1 LRRSS
6 RNLKKFSRGKRPCGL
21 PRQRILLRDSRYE
34 MIYHLLWYLRDWLT
48 HSMGFYAYGD
58 VMLRS
63 VAAVLTSFL
72 IALLL
77 GPRIIR
83 WLMRKKIGD
92 RPEFN
97 HTALNELTKTKANTP
112 TMGGLIM
119 LLAILTATLLWAK
132 LTNPFVQKA
141 IVVVIWFGALGGVD
155 DWLKLTADARRRSRD
170 GLKAW
175 EKLIFQ
181 IGGAVLIASFLYND
195 FANITDGKLFW
206 VPFYKHG
213 LPLANW
219 MFILIAIFY
228 LTATSNAVN
237 LTDGM
242 DGLAAGCVAIASATL
257 ALLCYVASETMTR
270 TSQVTWS
277 SYLLLPAIPQAGELS
292 IFYSAILGSVL
303 GFLWYN
309 CHPAQTFMG
318 DVGSLPLGAA
328 MGYGA
333 LVTRNEI
340 LLLVIGGVFMLELT
354 SVVLQVGY
362 FKYTGGKRIFR
373 CAPIHHHFHLAGW
386 SEPQVVVRFWLL
398 AAAFAALALATL
410 KIR

>member
-1 LRRSS
+1 
-6 RNLKKFSRGKRPCGL
+6 
-21 PRQRILLRDSRYE
+21 
-34 MIYHLLWYLRDWLT
+34 MIYHLFWHFREIFTNRL
-48 HSMGFYAYGD
+48 GFYAYQD
-58 VMLRS
+58 VMFRS
-63 VAAVLTSFL
+63 VAAVLTSLL

-77 GPRIIR
+77 GPKIIR

-92 RPEFN
+92 RPEFH
-97 HTALNELTKTKANTP
+97 HTALNELTKEKANTP
-112 TMGGLIM
+112 TMGGLIII
-119 LLAILTATLLWAK
+119 LAVLATTVLWAK

-141 IVVVIWFGALGGVD
+141 IFLTIWFAALGGVD
-155 DWLKLTADARRRSRD
+155 DWLKLTVDIHHRSRN
-170 GLKAW
+170 GLKPW

-181 IGGAVLIASFLYND
+181 IAGAVLIAMFLYHD
-195 FANITDGKLFW
+195 FINIPDGRLFW

-219 MFILIAIFY
+219 LFILISIFY
-228 LTATSNAVN
+228 ISATSNSVN
-237 LTDGM
+237 LADGM
-242 DGLAAGCVAIASATL
+242 DGLAAGCVGMVSL
-257 ALLCYVASETMTR
+257 VLVVLCYVASEMMTR
-270 TSQVTWS
+270 ATTVTWA
-277 SYLLLPAIPQAGELS
+277 SYLLLPHIPQAGELCV
-292 IFYSAILGSVL
+292 FYSAIFGAVL

-340 LLLVIGGVFMLELT
+340 LLLIIGGVFVVELV
-354 SVVLQVGY
+354 SVVLQVGH
-362 FKYTGGKRIFR
+362 FKYTGGKRLFR
-373 CAPIHHHFHLAGW
+373 CAPLHHHFHLKGW